1 MLVFLRSLQPSADIG
16 YVSILSTAAFFVAA
30 AVAMLWWLPQC
41 ARILSEG
48 SDGVSAVTW
57 ASYAAS
63 GSVWVVWAVSSAQWG
78 IVFVNTVEALGV
90 LSVVAILRAWRQ
102 LVILGAF
109 IASAFAVAAAVSP
122 TAVAIAGLFV
132 TTGCR
137 VPQIVDAIRKPLIA
151 GISWRSWTISA
162 IGNGSWAV
170 WACIEGVWWFF
181 TTTIA
186 AVIMSVAVALVVSL
200 RQRAASYSTAT

>member
-1 MLVFLRSLQPSADIG
+1 MLVCLRRLQPSADID
-16 YVSILSTAAFFVAA
+16 YVSILSTVALTVAA

-41 ARILSEG
+41 VRILSNG
-48 SDGVSAVTW
+48 SDGVSAATW

-78 IVFVNTVEALGV
+78 IVFINTIEAIGV
-90 LSVVAILRAWRQ
+90 LSVVAMLRAWRQ

-109 IASAFAVAAAVSP
+109 IASAFAVAATVSP

-137 VPQIVDAIRKPLIA
+137 VPQIVDAIRKPIIS
-151 GISWRSWTISA
+151 GISWRSWTVSA
-162 IGNGSWAV
+162 VGNGAWAV
-170 WACIEGVWWFF
+170 WASIEGVWWFF

-186 AVIMSVAVALVVSL
+186 AVTMSVAVALVVSL
-200 RQRAASYSTAT
+200 RQRAAKYSAAT